1 MGLDFLII
9 TFFSHIGERLSL
21 IILLIVSQT
30 GLILIFFTN
39 IPNFLESG
47 LSSTSYG
54 EIGFLKY
61 QETLTLKMKQVEN
74 DQILKLNL
82 KQIK

>member
-47 LSSTSYG
+47 L
-54 EIGFLKY
+54 L
-61 QETLTLKMKQVEN
+61 N
-74 DQILKLNL
+74 IL
-82 KQIK
+82 Q

>member
-54 EIGFLKY
+54 ETGFLK
-61 QETLTLKMKQVEN
+61 LKS
-74 DQILKLNL
+74 ILISLSFINSL
-82 KQIK
+82 FN